1 MDDPLKV
8 TSVQHLYHIIASSE
22 TIREFFITT
31 ARPGRSW
38 KAICFSDQL
47 DKNGEHKLEIFNDI
61 SGTRQILT
69 REGLE
74 KKSLIGKAIRDGH
87 FYLYDD
93 NENVPKEE
101 HLVPQSLVVSL
112 FPKISKPWLLE
123 HTDAVQHFMD
133 AKSKDFEGIV
143 FTAEDVLLHE
153 EGLAHAIGELWGQE
167 YSYYLP
173 VDLVRYAECESVE
186 PGKLTL
192 KLWLAEN
199 HSVEEVQQYMASLNT
214 QKLAQ
219 TITGLVL
226 PRVDI
231 QKYLFLT
238 QEKLAEA
245 IEHAREHTQSP
256 KRKAKEEK
264 DQMSF
269 DFE

>member
-22 TIREFFITT
+22 NIREFFITT

-47 DKNGEHKLEIFNDI
+47 DKHGEHKLDIFNDI

-74 KKSLIGKAIRDGH
+74 RKSLIGKAIRDGH

-93 NENVPKEE
+93 NENAPKEE
-101 HLVPQSLVVSL
+101 YLTQHSLVVLL
-112 FPKISKPWLLE
+112 FPAINKPWLME
-123 HTDAVQHFMD
+123 HTDAIQKYID
-133 AKSKDFEGIV
+133 AKSKEFEGVV
-143 FTAEDVLLHE
+143 FALEDVQVHE
-153 EGLAHAIGELWGQE
+153 EGLAHAIGELWAKE

-173 VDLVRYAECESVE
+173 VDSVRKAELESVDQ
-186 PGKLTL
+186 GKLTL

-199 HSVEEVQQYMASLNT
+199 HSLEEVQQYMASLNT
-214 QKLAQ
+214 EQMAQ

-245 IEHAREHTQSP
+245 IEYARERMQSP
-256 KRKAKEEK
+256 KRKAKDKK
-264 DQMSF
+264 DQLSLF
-269 DFE
+269 